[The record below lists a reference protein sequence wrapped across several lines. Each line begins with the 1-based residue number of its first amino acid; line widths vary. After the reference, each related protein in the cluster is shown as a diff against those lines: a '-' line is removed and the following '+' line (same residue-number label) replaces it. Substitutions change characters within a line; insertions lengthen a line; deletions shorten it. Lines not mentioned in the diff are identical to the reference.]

1 METDSSFSNAQVS
14 VIIPCYNHGYYLSKA
29 IESVQSQQYPGIEI
43 IVVDDGSKDNT
54 KQVSNGYQNV
64 KYIYQQ
70 NQGLSAARNTGINNS
85 SGKYLVFLD
94 ADDWLL
100 ENAIKINLKYLAAN
114 PKVAFVSGA
123 HLKFLEDKNTY
134 EEKKI
139 IVNEDHYQHFLKGNY
154 VAMHATV
161 MYQRWI
167 FDQFKF
173 DTSLRALEDYD
184 MYLEISRHYEVMHHQ
199 ELIAAYRI
207 HDSNMSGNIPLM
219 LNSAL
224 TSLKN
229 QEPLL
234 KNVAEKIC
242 YNDGVN
248 YWKAYYI
255 GILYRNL
262 AKLPWGVI
270 KNKKIE
276 LNMLFANSK
285 ILFAKLLLKKLL
297 HVV

>member
-29 IESVQSQQYPGIEI
+29 IESVQSQQYHGIEI

-64 KYIYQQ
+64 NYIYQQ
-70 NQGLSAARNTGINNS
+70 NQGLSAARNTGIKNS

-100 ENAIKINLKYLAAN
+100 ENAIKINLTYVDAN

-139 IVNEDHYQHFLKGNY
+139 IVNEDHYQYFLKGNY

-173 DTSLRALEDYD
+173 DTSLRAFEDYD
-184 MYLEISRHYEVMHHQ
+184 LYLEISRNYQVMHHQ

-207 HDSNMSGNIPLM
+207 HDSNMSANIPLM

-224 TSLKN
+224 TVLKR

-234 KNVAEKIC
+234 KDDAELAC
-242 YNDGVN
+242 YRHGIE
-248 YWKAYYI
+248 YWKEYYI
-255 GILYRNL
+255 GSLYRNL
-262 AKLPWGVI
+262 ATQSWGAI
-270 KNKKIE
+270 KNKKQE
-276 LNMLFANSK
+276 LQMLFNYNIA
-285 ILFAKLLLKKLL
+285 LYLKLLLKKIL